1 MRAPVLARARRHAA
15 VQERL
20 IGPDGT
26 FPAIG
31 RSIAYRA
38 GAFQL
43 LAQIAL
49 RRALPEG
56 VAPGQVRAALSAV
69 LLRTL
74 DAPGTFDANGWLRI
88 GLAGHQP
95 GVGER
100 YISTGS
106 LYLCATAF
114 LPLGLPP
121 DDPFWA
127 QPAQP
132 WTARLAWSGAPV
144 PHRPRALAGATP
156 DCRQPATCRRLIGQ
170 KDAVAP
176 ATAPSP
182 MIDATALVKAAQ
194 GLDPLPATVA
204 RLASLVV
211 RPDWSLN
218 EAAHL
223 VEFDPALTGR
233 LLRLA
238 NSAAMAGLSP
248 VNTARDAIMRVGIGP
263 ALAFAAASGLR
274 KELKRALPE
283 YGLTDGQL
291 WRHSVASAL
300 AVEPIAR
307 RARTPVPPEC
317 FTAALLHDIGKIV
330 LARFLTPDQLR
341 WLADARDFG
350 GLSSLQAET
359 EVLGVNHADARR
371 PDRRTVEAARA
382 AHQRGDVPPHA
393 GRGRRRRVRRG
404 LSRQRRRQA
413 HRRGRGARTGG
424 GRGAARRRSRGSA

>member
-1 MRAPVLARARRHAA
+1 
-15 VQERL
+15 
-20 IGPDGT
+20 
-26 FPAIG
+26 
-31 RSIAYRA
+31 
-38 GAFQL
+38 
-43 LAQIAL
+43 
-49 RRALPEG
+49 
-56 VAPGQVRAALSAV
+56 
-69 LLRTL
+69 
-74 DAPGTFDANGWLRI
+74 
-88 GLAGHQP
+88 
-95 GVGER
+95 
-100 YISTGS
+100 
-106 LYLCATAF
+106 
-114 LPLGLPP
+114 
-121 DDPFWA
+121 
-127 QPAQP
+127 
-132 WTARLAWSGAPV
+132 
-144 PHRPRALAGATP
+144 
-156 DCRQPATCRRLIGQ
+156 
-170 KDAVAP
+170 
-176 ATAPSP
+176 

-223 VEFDPALTGR
+223 VEFDAALTGR

-307 RARTPVPPEC
+307 RSRTPVPPEC
-317 FTAALLHDIGKIV
+317 FTAALIHDIGKIV
-330 LARFLTPDQLR
+330 LARFLSPEQLR
-341 WLADARDFG
+341 WLADARDLG

-359 EVLGVNHADARR
+359 EVLGVNHAGLGGQIAGA
-371 PDRRTVEAARA
+371 VEAARTA
-382 AHQRGDVPPHA
+382 RERGDVPPHA

-404 LSRQRRRQA
+404 LSRERRREA
-413 HRRGRGARTGG
+413 HRRGRGARAGG
-424 GRGAARRRSRGSA
+424 GRRRASHRSPGSA